1 MTKQSSLQN
10 EKQIIRKLSLS
21 SIIGNTILTIFKI
34 IAGIIGHSSA
44 MISDGI
50 HSMSD
55 VFSTFIAV
63 IGVRLSLRQADK
75 EHPYGHERLECV
87 ASIILSVILCIT
99 GFGIGLSAIKT
110 IISGDY
116 KTLIPPGLIALIAAV
131 ASIIIK
137 ESMYWYTR
145 YYAKK
150 INSAAFMAD
159 AWHHRSDALSSVGSL
174 IGIGGAM
181 MGFPILDPIASAA
194 ICVCILKVSYDIFK
208 DALDKMLD
216 TSCDEALEKE
226 ISEVIEKE
234 PGVISLDLLQTRTF
248 GNKIYIDAEISVDG
262 NLTLKA
268 AHDIAEKVHANVEDS
283 FENIKH
289 IMIHVN
295 PA

>member
-174 IGIGGAM
+174 IGISGAM